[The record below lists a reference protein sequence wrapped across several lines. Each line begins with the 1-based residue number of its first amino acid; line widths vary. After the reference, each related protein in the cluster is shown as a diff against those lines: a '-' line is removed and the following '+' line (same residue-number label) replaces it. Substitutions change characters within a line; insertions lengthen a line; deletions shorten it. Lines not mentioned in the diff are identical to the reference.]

1 MCNQACMHTYT
12 EEGGSTCFEMRVAHL
27 GIQPMLMKE
36 SPNSFPVRVILRIEQ
51 QKNSFK

>member
-1 MCNQACMHTYT
+1 MHAHIYRGGG
-12 EEGGSTCFEMRVAHL
+12 GGSTCFEMRVAHL